1 MVCVK
6 GPVKKQKK
14 QKTRKKSGVKE
25 QLARSEAVQMASR
38 VDGLKGKCH

>member
-6 GPVKKQKK
+6 GPVKKKK
-14 QKTRKKSGVKE
+14 KKTRKKSGVKG

-38 VDGLKGKCH
+38 FGGLKGKCH